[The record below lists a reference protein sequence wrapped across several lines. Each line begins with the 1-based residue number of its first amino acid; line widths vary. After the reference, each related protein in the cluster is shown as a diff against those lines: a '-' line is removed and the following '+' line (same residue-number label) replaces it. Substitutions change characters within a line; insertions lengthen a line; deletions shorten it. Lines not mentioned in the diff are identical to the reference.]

1 MLPQLQVLTQIPI
14 MNHDCHMCMKW
25 APFPSA
31 LPQLL
36 EVLTSG
42 FSSNLIA
49 ELESG
54 FNLCELFFEILVLFC
69 LQKGTSSKHP
79 VMTAGENATLI

>member
-1 MLPQLQVLTQIPI
+1 MLCNKSNLFLVLPQLQILTQIPI

-25 APFPSA
+25 APFLSA
-31 LPQLL
+31 FPQLL

-54 FNLCELFFEILVLFC
+54 FSLGELFFEILVLFVYRRRP
-69 LQKGTSSKHP
+69 HP
-79 VMTAGENATLI
+79 STQ